1 MTQGWNHRTAAA
13 GAPAT
18 TRSSNWNPRKLAH
31 RRMLRIV
38 ITAVVVSLVCLASF
52 LLNVR
57 KTIALEVNGET
68 RTVETYASSVDRLLE
83 EEGISTKTHD
93 QVESSSGD
101 WLTDHAVVT
110 VRSAYQVTLT
120 IDGKKIPYWTMAKS
134 MSQLAGFF
142 ESSQKD
148 AAKITVNVS
157 NVYNQLTGG
166 LVINQDGPVTVVADG
181 KETTAPNGKL
191 TAASILDSKG
201 ITLGKEDRVGVEKKD
216 AQTILRVQRV
226 THGTTTRTTTV
237 SYQKITVE
245 DPTLYEGTT
254 QVQQKG
260 VNGTKTETLS
270 VTYVDGKAESEVVT
284 GSVTSKMPVDEII
297 AVGTKKKEV
306 KKDTDTSDN
315 TDGDADSSGSSD
327 SSSDASKKSSKDS
340 SADSDSKAKSG
351 SSSKSDKSSSST
363 KKNSSSS
370 ESNKKSTITKK
381 STGSSSSS
389 SKSNSSSSSSSSSSK
404 NTSSSSSNSSGHLTP
419 SEAKSLAR
427 GMARDFYGWG
437 DSQYNCL
444 VTLWNNESGWR
455 WNADNPW
462 SDAYGIPQAL
472 PGSKMG
478 TGWKDN
484 AAVQIQWGLSYI
496 KNRYDYGTPCKA
508 LQMWNSRNP
517 HWY

>member
-1 MTQGWNHRTAAA
+1 MTQGWNHRTAVT
-13 GAPAT
+13 GAPVT

-31 RRMLRIV
+31 RRMLRIF
-38 ITAVVVSLVCLASF
+38 ITAVVVSLVCIASF

-101 WLTDHAVVT
+101 WLADHAVVT

-120 IDGKKIPYWTMAKS
+120 IDGKKIPYWTVAKS

-166 LVINQDGPVTVVADG
+166 LVINQDGPVTVLADG

-216 AQTILRVQRV
+216 AETILRVQRV

-260 VNGTKTETLS
+260 ANGTKTDTLS

-315 TDGDADSSGSSD
+315 NDDNSGSSGSSD
-327 SSSDASKKSSKDS
+327 SSNSNTDKKSSKDS
-340 SADSDSKAKSG
+340 SADSDSKTKSG
-351 SSSKSDKSSSST
+351 KSSGST
-363 KKNSSSS
+363 KKNSGSS
-370 ESNKKSTITKK
+370 ESSKKSTTTKK
-381 STGSSSSS
+381 STGSSNSS
-389 SKSNSSSSSSSSSSK
+389 SKSKTKSKSNSSSSSSSSK
-404 NTSSSSSNSSGHLTP
+404 NTSSSSSNSSGHLTA

-508 LQMWNSRNP
+508 LKMWNSRNP